1 MMECTAGTC
10 GQKNN
15 GLLVASPCDERLT
28 QLWLIQQ
35 SSNQLEN
42 AGKQKLH
49 ARGSRALAEAA
60 AYFCQH
66 RHPFT

>member
-35 SSNQLEN
+35 SSTQLEN
-42 AGKQKLH
+42 AGKQKSCLRRK
-49 ARGSRALAEAA
+49 AGPWPGQQPTAVSAGIIA
-60 AYFCQH
+60 
-66 RHPFT
+66 